1 MIDTRA
7 WGEQLT
13 SLGYTLYVGV
23 PCSYLKSLINYAI
36 NVCEYIGAA
45 NEGDAVAIASG
56 ASLGSRKAIVLMQNS
71 GLANALSPLVSLNY
85 PFRIPVLGF
94 ISLRGEPGYP
104 DEPQHELMGQITTQM
119 LSLLKIRWEIL
130 SDDLEQAKRQL
141 IEADREIERGGSFFF
156 VVRKGTFADEPLK
169 KQEVSTGRNAAKKMK
184 EAPDQLPSR
193 YDALTVIASLADSST
208 VQLATTGK
216 TGRELYEI
224 EDAPNR
230 LYMVGSMGCIGS
242 LGLGLAVSAPE
253 IDVVTIDGDGSLLM
267 RMGSLATIGYYHPSN
282 LLHLVLDNNSHDS
295 TGGQRTVSH
304 QTDFVEIAAACKYE
318 TALYVHNL
326 DELKSAILEWKRTK
340 GLTFIHMR
348 IAIGSKSPLG
358 RPNIKPHEVNQRLR
372 SLIER
377 RRLAGKTA
385 NSP

>member
-1 MIDTRA
+1 
-7 WGEQLT
+7 
-13 SLGYTLYVGV
+13 
-23 PCSYLKSLINYAI
+23 
-36 NVCEYIGAA
+36 
-45 NEGDAVAIASG
+45 
-56 ASLGSRKAIVLMQNS
+56 MQNS

-169 KQEVSTGRNAAKKMK
+169 KQEVSTGRNAAKKRK

-253 IDVVTIDGDGSLLM
+253 FDVVTIDGDGSLLM
-267 RMGSLATIGYYHPSN
+267 RMGSLATIGYCHPSN

-348 IAIGSKSPLG
+348 IAKGSKSPLG

-372 SLIER
+372 SFIER
-377 RRLAGKTA
+377 RRLAGKTE